1 MTSNA
6 SASRESAAGDPPT
19 SQRRLTP
26 AAGSFVPG
34 GAGRR
39 ERERERGFPLGSASI
54 RSERRRIRVGSEAG
68 REKKPDPLTLPYPP
82 PPVFFPLASATNFPP
97 LVWTQIESKQRGDA
111 QIARFDRGNPP
122 QFPQIPY
129 PKSAN
134 WPRPPRQEVRIS
146 RFWIWEGGLS
156 LSLSWSEFSV
166 IYA

>member
-39 ERERERGFPLGSASI
+39 EREREGFPLGSASI

-82 PPVFFPLASATNFPP
+82 PPVFFPLTSATNFPP

-146 RFWIWEGGLS
+146 RFWIWEGGAFPLPF
-156 LSLSWSEFSV
+156 L
-166 IYA
+166 IRI

>member
-1 MTSNA
+1 MIRRRVSA
-6 SASRESAAGDPPT
+6 ASRRPPVR
-19 SQRRLTP
+19 SSP
-26 AAGSFVPG
+26 AVLVG
-34 GAGRR
+34 
-39 ERERERGFPLGSASI
+39 ERERERDFPLAPRRYDPRGGGFGSD
-54 RSERRRIRVGSEAG
+54 RRRVGKKNPIR
-68 REKKPDPLTLPYPP
+68 LPYPP
-82 PPVFFPLASATNFPP
+82 PPVFFPLTSATNFPP

-156 LSLSWSEFSV
+156 LSLS
-166 IYA
+166 